1 MTKVFN
7 NYPTAKSVERIEPIT
22 PKGVFEYKLPPSKSH
37 MIRELML
44 ASKSMKNTEII
55 FNGTPGEDIISMS
68 NCLELMG
75 VEIIKEESK
84 WIVKPPKNGLIAP
97 KEELDCGNSGT
108 VAKIMSV
115 IAATFDSEI
124 IVDGDASLRN
134 RSNIELANFLREL
147 GCKVSG
153 NGFPCRIKGPIKIQK
168 KLDIDVSKSS
178 QPITSLILSSSDFK
192 EEMEISLLGEKV
204 SRGYLELTINLAR
217 KWGFEGKLKNNNIR
231 LSNWDVKSPGTVII
245 PSEISLYPMAIL
257 LEKLHQDLQIKVK
270 KNDLDNLLSSTLEDL
285 EKTDLKILNLVNASD
300 IITPAAA
307 LMAIS
312 NGGEIIGA
320 EHAKGKE
327 SDRIIKT
334 CELLNAFSINCE
346 PKKDGIRLYGK
357 ELPKKP
363 EVEIKTHMDHRLA
376 MTAVILAT
384 YCGAEIDNTEIIKV
398 THPEFMDFISSLK

>member
-1 MTKVFN
+1 M
-7 NYPTAKSVERIEPIT
+7 ERIEPIT
-22 PKGVFEYKLPPSKSH
+22 PKGVFEYRLPPSKSH

-75 VEIIKEESK
+75 VEIIKEERK

-97 KEELDCGNSGT
+97 KEQIDCGNSGT

-124 IVDGDASLRN
+124 IVDGDSSLRN
-134 RSNIELANFLREL
+134 RSNIELANFLREM
-147 GCKVSG
+147 GCEVSG
-153 NGFPCRIKGPIKIQK
+153 NGFPCRIKGPMKIQK
-168 KLDIDVSKSS
+168 KLDIDVSRSS

-192 EEMEISLLGEKV
+192 DEMNISLLGEKV
-204 SRGYLELTINLAR
+204 SKGYLELTINLAR
-217 KWGFEGKLKNNNIR
+217 KWGFEGRLENNNIR

-245 PSEISLYPMAIL
+245 PSEISLYPMAKL

-270 KNDLDNLLSSTLEDL
+270 RNDPDNLLSSTLEDL
-285 EKTDLKILNLVNASD
+285 EKTDLQILNLVNASD

-320 EHAKGKE
+320 EHTKGKE

-346 PKKDGIRLYGK
+346 PKKDGIKLYGK
-357 ELPKKP
+357 ELPKRP

-376 MTAVILAT
+376 VTAVILAT

-398 THPEFMDFISSLK
+398 THPEFMDLISSLK

>member
-1 MTKVFN
+1 M
-7 NYPTAKSVERIEPIT
+7 ERIEPIT
-22 PKGVFEYKLPPSKSH
+22 PKGVFEYRLPPSKSH

-68 NCLELMG
+68 SCLELMG
-75 VEIIKEESK
+75 VEIIKEERK
-84 WIVKPPKNGLIAP
+84 WIVKPPKNGLIAHK
-97 KEELDCGNSGT
+97 KEIDCGNSGT

-124 IVDGDASLRN
+124 IVDGDSSLRN

-147 GCKVSG
+147 GCEVSG
-153 NGFPCRIKGPIKIQK
+153 NGFPCRIKGPMKIQK
-168 KLDIDVSKSS
+168 KLDIDVSRSS

-192 EEMEISLLGEKV
+192 EEMDISLLGEKV
-204 SRGYLELTINLAR
+204 STGYLELTINLAR
-217 KWGFEGKLKNNNIR
+217 KWGFEGGLENNNIR

-270 KNDLDNLLSSTLEDL
+270 KNDPDNLLSSTLEDL
-285 EKTDLKILNLVNASD
+285 EKTNLEILNIVNASD

-320 EHAKGKE
+320 EHTKGKE

-346 PKKDGIRLYGK
+346 PKKDGIKLYGK
-357 ELPKKP
+357 ELPKRP

-398 THPEFMDFISSLK
+398 THPEFMDLISSLK

>member
-1 MTKVFN
+1 M
-7 NYPTAKSVERIEPIT
+7 ERIEPIT
-22 PKGVFEYKLPPSKSH
+22 PKGVFEYRLPPSKSH

-75 VEIIKEESK
+75 VEIIKEERK

-97 KEELDCGNSGT
+97 KEEIDCGNSGT

-124 IVDGDASLRN
+124 IVDGDSSLRN

-147 GCKVSG
+147 GCEVSG
-153 NGFPCRIKGPIKIQK
+153 NGFPCRIKGPMKIQK
-168 KLDIDVSKSS
+168 KLYIDVSRSS

-192 EEMEISLLGEKV
+192 EEIDISLLGEKV

-217 KWGFEGKLKNNNIR
+217 KWGFEGRLENNNIR

-270 KNDLDNLLSSTLEDL
+270 KDDPDNLLSSTLEDL
-285 EKTDLKILNLVNASD
+285 EKTNFEILNLVNASD

-320 EHAKGKE
+320 EHTKGKE

-334 CELLNAFSINCE
+334 CELLNAFSINCK
-346 PKKDGIRLYGK
+346 PKKDGIKLYGK
-357 ELPKKP
+357 ELPKRP

-398 THPEFMDFISSLK
+398 THPEFMDLISSLK

>member
-1 MTKVFN
+1 M
-7 NYPTAKSVERIEPIT
+7 ERIEPIT
-22 PKGVFEYKLPPSKSH
+22 PKGVFEYRLPPSKSH

-75 VEIIKEESK
+75 VEIIKEERK

-97 KEELDCGNSGT
+97 KEEIDCGNSGT

-124 IVDGDASLRN
+124 IVDGDSSLRN

-147 GCKVSG
+147 GCEVSG
-153 NGFPCRIKGPIKIQK
+153 NGFPCRIKGPMKIQK
-168 KLDIDVSKSS
+168 KLDIDVSRSS

-192 EEMEISLLGEKV
+192 EEIDISLLGEKV

-217 KWGFEGKLKNNNIR
+217 KWGFEGRLENNNIR

-270 KNDLDNLLSSTLEDL
+270 KDDPDNLLSSTLEDL
-285 EKTDLKILNLVNASD
+285 EKTNLEILNLVNASD

-320 EHAKGKE
+320 EHTKGKE

-346 PKKDGIRLYGK
+346 PKKDGIKLYGK
-357 ELPKKP
+357 ELPKRP

-398 THPEFMDFISSLK
+398 THPEFMDLISSLK

>member
-1 MTKVFN
+1 M
-7 NYPTAKSVERIEPIT
+7 ERIEPIT
-22 PKGVFEYKLPPSKSH
+22 PKGVFEYRLPPSKSH

-75 VEIIKEESK
+75 VEIIKEERK

-97 KEELDCGNSGT
+97 KEQIDCGNSGT

-124 IVDGDASLRN
+124 IVDGDSSLRN

-147 GCKVSG
+147 GCEVSG
-153 NGFPCRIKGPIKIQK
+153 NGFPCRIKGPMKIQK
-168 KLDIDVSKSS
+168 KLDIDVSRSS

-192 EEMEISLLGEKV
+192 EEMDISLLGEKV

-217 KWGFEGKLKNNNIR
+217 KWGFEGRLENNNIR

-245 PSEISLYPMAIL
+245 PSEISLYPMAKL
-257 LEKLHQDLQIKVK
+257 LEKLHQDLQINVK
-270 KNDLDNLLSSTLEDL
+270 KNDPDNLLSSTLEDL
-285 EKTDLKILNLVNASD
+285 EKTDLEILNLVNASD

-320 EHAKGKE
+320 EHTKGKE

-346 PKKDGIRLYGK
+346 PKKDGIKLYGK
-357 ELPKKP
+357 ELPKRP

-384 YCGAEIDNTEIIKV
+384 YCGAEIDNTDIIKV
-398 THPEFMDFISSLK
+398 THPEFMDLISSLK

>member
-1 MTKVFN
+1 M
-7 NYPTAKSVERIEPIT
+7 ERIEPIT
-22 PKGVFEYKLPPSKSH
+22 PKGVFEYRLPPSKSH

-75 VEIIKEESK
+75 VEIIKEERK

-97 KEELDCGNSGT
+97 KEEIDCGNSGT

-124 IVDGDASLRN
+124 IVDGDSSLRN

-147 GCKVSG
+147 GCEVSG
-153 NGFPCRIKGPIKIQK
+153 NGFPCRIKGPMKIQK
-168 KLDIDVSKSS
+168 KLDIDVSRSS

-192 EEMEISLLGEKV
+192 EEIDISLLGEKV

-217 KWGFEGKLKNNNIR
+217 KWGFEGRLENNNIR

-270 KNDLDNLLSSTLEDL
+270 KDDPDNLLSSTLEDL
-285 EKTDLKILNLVNASD
+285 EKTNFEILNLVNASD

-320 EHAKGKE
+320 EHTKGKE

-334 CELLNAFSINCE
+334 CELLNAFSINCK
-346 PKKDGIRLYGK
+346 PKKDGIKLYGK
-357 ELPKKP
+357 ELPKRP

-384 YCGAEIDNTEIIKV
+384 YCGAEIDDIEIINV
-398 THPEFMDFISSLK
+398 THPEFMDLISSLK

>member
-1 MTKVFN
+1 M
-7 NYPTAKSVERIEPIT
+7 ERIEPIT
-22 PKGVFEYKLPPSKSH
+22 PKGVFEYRLPPSKSH

-44 ASKSMKNTEII
+44 ASKSMKNTEIN

-75 VEIIKEESK
+75 VEIIKEERK

-97 KEELDCGNSGT
+97 KEQIDCGNSGT

-124 IVDGDASLRN
+124 IVDGDSSLRN

-147 GCKVSG
+147 GCEVSG
-153 NGFPCRIKGPIKIQK
+153 NGFPCRIKGPMKIQK
-168 KLDIDVSKSS
+168 KLDIDVSRSS

-192 EEMEISLLGEKV
+192 DEMNISLLGEKV

-217 KWGFEGKLKNNNIR
+217 KWGFEGRLENNNIR

-245 PSEISLYPMAIL
+245 PSEISLYPMAKL

-270 KNDLDNLLSSTLEDL
+270 RNDPDNLLSSTLEDL
-285 EKTDLKILNLVNASD
+285 EKTDLQILNLVNASD

-320 EHAKGKE
+320 EHTKGKE

-346 PKKDGIRLYGK
+346 PKKDGIKLYGK
-357 ELPKKP
+357 ELPKRP

-398 THPEFMDFISSLK
+398 THPEFMDLISSLK

>member
-1 MTKVFN
+1 M
-7 NYPTAKSVERIEPIT
+7 ERIEPIT
-22 PKGVFEYKLPPSKSH
+22 PKGVFEYRLPPSKSH

-75 VEIIKEESK
+75 VEIIKEERK

-97 KEELDCGNSGT
+97 KEEIDCGNSGT

-124 IVDGDASLRN
+124 IVDGDSSLRN

-147 GCKVSG
+147 GCEVSG
-153 NGFPCRIKGPIKIQK
+153 NGFPCRIKGPMKIQK
-168 KLDIDVSKSS
+168 KLEIDVSRSS

-192 EEMEISLLGEKV
+192 EEIDISLLGEKV

-217 KWGFEGKLKNNNIR
+217 KWGFEGRLENNNIR

-270 KNDLDNLLSSTLEDL
+270 KDDPDNLLSSTLEDL
-285 EKTDLKILNLVNASD
+285 EKTNFEILNLVNASD

-320 EHAKGKE
+320 EHTKGKE
-327 SDRIIKT
+327 SDRIVKT
-334 CELLNAFSINCE
+334 CELLNAFSINCK
-346 PKKDGIRLYGK
+346 PKKDGIKLYGK
-357 ELPKKP
+357 ELPKRP

-398 THPEFMDFISSLK
+398 THPEFMDLISSLK

>member
-1 MTKVFN
+1 M
-7 NYPTAKSVERIEPIT
+7 ERIEPIT
-22 PKGVFEYKLPPSKSH
+22 PKGVFEYRLPPSKSH

-75 VEIIKEESK
+75 VEIIKEERK

-97 KEELDCGNSGT
+97 KEEIDCGNSGT

-124 IVDGDASLRN
+124 IVDGDSSLRN

-147 GCKVSG
+147 GCEVSG
-153 NGFPCRIKGPIKIQK
+153 NGFPCRIKGPMKIQK
-168 KLDIDVSKSS
+168 KLEIDVSRSS

-192 EEMEISLLGEKV
+192 EEIDISLLGEKV

-217 KWGFEGKLKNNNIR
+217 KWGFEGRLENNNIR

-270 KNDLDNLLSSTLEDL
+270 KDDPDNLLSSTLEDL
-285 EKTDLKILNLVNASD
+285 EKTNFEILNLVNASD

-320 EHAKGKE
+320 EHTKGKE

-334 CELLNAFSINCE
+334 CELLNAFSINCK
-346 PKKDGIRLYGK
+346 PKKDGIKLYGK
-357 ELPKKP
+357 ELPKRP

-384 YCGAEIDNTEIIKV
+384 YCGAEIDNTEIINV
-398 THPEFMDFISSLK
+398 THPEFMDLISSLK

>member
-1 MTKVFN
+1 M
-7 NYPTAKSVERIEPIT
+7 ERIEPIT
-22 PKGVFEYKLPPSKSH
+22 PKGVFEYRLPPSKSH

-55 FNGTPGEDIISMS
+55 FNGTPGEDIFSMS

-75 VEIIKEESK
+75 VEIIKEERK

-97 KEELDCGNSGT
+97 KEEIDCGNSGT

-124 IVDGDASLRN
+124 IVDGDSSLRN

-147 GCKVSG
+147 GCEVSG

-168 KLDIDVSKSS
+168 KLDIDVSRSS

-192 EEMEISLLGEKV
+192 EEIDISLLGEKV

-217 KWGFEGKLKNNNIR
+217 KWGFEGRLENNNIR

-270 KNDLDNLLSSTLEDL
+270 KDDPDNLLSSTLEDL
-285 EKTDLKILNLVNASD
+285 EKTNFEILNLVNASD

-320 EHAKGKE
+320 EHTKGKE

-334 CELLNAFSINCE
+334 CELLNAFSINCK
-346 PKKDGIRLYGK
+346 PKKDGIKLYGK
-357 ELPKKP
+357 ELPKRP

-398 THPEFMDFISSLK
+398 THPEFMDLISSLK

>member
-1 MTKVFN
+1 M
-7 NYPTAKSVERIEPIT
+7 ERIEPIT
-22 PKGVFEYKLPPSKSH
+22 PKGVFEYRLPPSKSH

-75 VEIIKEESK
+75 VEIIKEERK

-97 KEELDCGNSGT
+97 KEEIDCGNSGT

-124 IVDGDASLRN
+124 IVDGDSSLRN

-147 GCKVSG
+147 GCEVSG
-153 NGFPCRIKGPIKIQK
+153 NGFPCRIKGPMKIQK
-168 KLDIDVSKSS
+168 KLDIDVSRSS

-192 EEMEISLLGEKV
+192 DEMNISLLGEKV

-217 KWGFEGKLKNNNIR
+217 KWGFEGRLENNNIR

-270 KNDLDNLLSSTLEDL
+270 KDDPDNLLSSTLEDL
-285 EKTDLKILNLVNASD
+285 EKTNFEILNLVNASD

-320 EHAKGKE
+320 EHTKGKE

-334 CELLNAFSINCE
+334 CELLNAFSINCK
-346 PKKDGIRLYGK
+346 PKKDGIKLYGK
-357 ELPKKP
+357 EFPKRP

-398 THPEFMDFISSLK
+398 THPEFMDLISSLK

>member
-1 MTKVFN
+1 M
-7 NYPTAKSVERIEPIT
+7 ERIEPIT

-75 VEIIKEESK
+75 VEIIKEERK

>member
-1 MTKVFN
+1 M
-7 NYPTAKSVERIEPIT
+7 ERIEPIT
-22 PKGVFEYKLPPSKSH
+22 PKGVFEYRLPPSKSH

-75 VEIIKEESK
+75 VEIIKEERK

-97 KEELDCGNSGT
+97 KEEIDCGNSGT

-124 IVDGDASLRN
+124 IVDGDSSLRN
-134 RSNIELANFLREL
+134 RSNLELANFLREL
-147 GCKVSG
+147 GCEVSG

-168 KLDIDVSKSS
+168 KLDIDVSRSS

-192 EEMEISLLGEKV
+192 EEIDISLLGEKV

-217 KWGFEGKLKNNNIR
+217 KWGFEGRLENNNIR

-257 LEKLHQDLQIKVK
+257 LDKLHQDLQIKVK
-270 KNDLDNLLSSTLEDL
+270 KNDPDNLLSSTLEDL
-285 EKTDLKILNLVNASD
+285 EKTNLEILNLVNASD

-320 EHAKGKE
+320 EHTKGKE

-346 PKKDGIRLYGK
+346 PKKDGIKLYGK
-357 ELPKKP
+357 ELPKRP

-398 THPEFMDFISSLK
+398 THPEFMNLISSLK

>member
-1 MTKVFN
+1 M
-7 NYPTAKSVERIEPIT
+7 ERIEPIT
-22 PKGVFEYKLPPSKSH
+22 PKGVFEYRLPPSKSH

-75 VEIIKEESK
+75 VEIIKEERK

-97 KEELDCGNSGT
+97 KEEIDCGNSGT

-124 IVDGDASLRN
+124 IVDGDSSLRN

-147 GCKVSG
+147 GCEVSG
-153 NGFPCRIKGPIKIQK
+153 NGFPCRIKGPMKIQK
-168 KLDIDVSKSS
+168 KLDIDVSRSS

-192 EEMEISLLGEKV
+192 EEIDISLLGEKV
-204 SRGYLELTINLAR
+204 SIGYLELTINLAR
-217 KWGFEGKLKNNNIR
+217 KWGFEGRLENNNIR

-270 KNDLDNLLSSTLEDL
+270 KDDPDNLLSSTLEDL
-285 EKTDLKILNLVNASD
+285 EKTNFEILNLVNASD

-320 EHAKGKE
+320 EHTKGKE

-334 CELLNAFSINCE
+334 CELLNAFSINCK
-346 PKKDGIRLYGK
+346 PKKDGIKLYGK
-357 ELPKKP
+357 ELPKRP

-384 YCGAEIDNTEIIKV
+384 YCGAEIDNTEIINV
-398 THPEFMDFISSLK
+398 THPEFMDLISSLK

>member
-1 MTKVFN
+1 M
-7 NYPTAKSVERIEPIT
+7 ERIEPIT
-22 PKGVFEYKLPPSKSH
+22 PKGVFEYRLPPSKSH

-75 VEIIKEESK
+75 VEIIKEERK

-97 KEELDCGNSGT
+97 KEEIDCGNSGT

-124 IVDGDASLRN
+124 IVDGDSSLRN

-147 GCKVSG
+147 GCEVSG
-153 NGFPCRIKGPIKIQK
+153 NGFPCRIKGPMKIQK
-168 KLDIDVSKSS
+168 KLDIDVSRSS

-192 EEMEISLLGEKV
+192 EEMDISLLGEKV
-204 SRGYLELTINLAR
+204 STGYLELTINLAR
-217 KWGFEGKLKNNNIR
+217 KWGFEGGLENNNIR

-270 KNDLDNLLSSTLEDL
+270 KNDPDNLLSSTLEDL
-285 EKTDLKILNLVNASD
+285 EKTNLEILNIVNASD

-320 EHAKGKE
+320 EHTKGKE

-346 PKKDGIRLYGK
+346 PKKDGIKLYGK
-357 ELPKKP
+357 ELPKRP

-398 THPEFMDFISSLK
+398 THPEFMDLISSLK

>member
-1 MTKVFN
+1 M
-7 NYPTAKSVERIEPIT
+7 ERIEPIT
-22 PKGVFEYKLPPSKSH
+22 PKGVFEYRLPPSKSH

-75 VEIIKEESK
+75 VEIIKEERK

-97 KEELDCGNSGT
+97 KEQIDCGNSGT

-124 IVDGDASLRN
+124 IVDGDSSLRN

-147 GCKVSG
+147 GCEVSG
-153 NGFPCRIKGPIKIQK
+153 NGFPCRIKGPMKIQK
-168 KLDIDVSKSS
+168 KLDIDVSRSS

-192 EEMEISLLGEKV
+192 EEMDISLLGEKV

-217 KWGFEGKLKNNNIR
+217 KWGFEGGLENNNIR

-270 KNDLDNLLSSTLEDL
+270 KNDPDNLLSSTLEDL
-285 EKTDLKILNLVNASD
+285 ERTNLQKLNLVNASD

-320 EHAKGKE
+320 EHSKGKE
-327 SDRIIKT
+327 SDRITKT

-346 PKKDGIRLYGK
+346 PKKDGIKLYGK
-357 ELPKKP
+357 ELPKRP

-398 THPEFMDFISSLK
+398 THPEFMDLISSLK

>member
-1 MTKVFN
+1 
-7 NYPTAKSVERIEPIT
+7 VERIEPIT
-22 PKGVFEYKLPPSKSH
+22 PKGVFEYRLPPSKSH

-55 FNGTPGEDIISMS
+55 FNGTPGEDIFSMS

-75 VEIIKEESK
+75 VEIIKEERK

-124 IVDGDASLRN
+124 IVDGDSSLRN
-134 RSNIELANFLREL
+134 RSNIELANFLREM
-147 GCKVSG
+147 GCEVSG
-153 NGFPCRIKGPIKIQK
+153 NGFPCRIKGPMKIQK
-168 KLDIDVSKSS
+168 KLDIDVSRSS

-192 EEMEISLLGEKV
+192 DEMNISLLGEKV
-204 SRGYLELTINLAR
+204 SKGYLELTINLAR
-217 KWGFEGKLKNNNIR
+217 KWGFEGRLENNNIR

-245 PSEISLYPMAIL
+245 PSEISLYPMAKL

-270 KNDLDNLLSSTLEDL
+270 RNDPDNLLSSTLEDL
-285 EKTDLKILNLVNASD
+285 EKTDLQILNLVNASD

-320 EHAKGKE
+320 EHTKGKE

-346 PKKDGIRLYGK
+346 PKKDGIKLYGK
-357 ELPKKP
+357 ELPKRP

-398 THPEFMDFISSLK
+398 THPEFMDLISSLK

>member
-1 MTKVFN
+1 M
-7 NYPTAKSVERIEPIT
+7 ERIEPIT
-22 PKGVFEYKLPPSKSH
+22 PKGVFEYRLPPSKSH

-75 VEIIKEESK
+75 VEIIKEERK

-97 KEELDCGNSGT
+97 KEEIDCGNSGT

-124 IVDGDASLRN
+124 IVDGDSSLRN

-147 GCKVSG
+147 GCEVSG
-153 NGFPCRIKGPIKIQK
+153 NGFPCRIKGPMKIQK
-168 KLDIDVSKSS
+168 KLDIDVSRSS

-192 EEMEISLLGEKV
+192 EEIDISLLGEKV

-217 KWGFEGKLKNNNIR
+217 KWGFEGWLENNNIR

-270 KNDLDNLLSSTLEDL
+270 KDDPDNLLSSTLEDL
-285 EKTDLKILNLVNASD
+285 EKTNFEILNLVNASD

-320 EHAKGKE
+320 EHTKGKE

-334 CELLNAFSINCE
+334 CELLNAFSINCK
-346 PKKDGIRLYGK
+346 PKKDGIKLYGK
-357 ELPKKP
+357 ELPKRP

-376 MTAVILAT
+376 MTAVILAP

-398 THPEFMDFISSLK
+398 THPEFMDLISSLK

>member
-1 MTKVFN
+1 
-7 NYPTAKSVERIEPIT
+7 VERIEPIT

-75 VEIIKEESK
+75 VEIIKEERK

-217 KWGFEGKLKNNNIR
+217 KWGFEGKLQNNNIR

-270 KNDLDNLLSSTLEDL
+270 KNDPDNLLSSTLEDL
-285 EKTDLKILNLVNASD
+285 EKTDLQILNLVNASD

-320 EHAKGKE
+320 EHTKGKE

-357 ELPKKP
+357 ELPKMP

>member
-1 MTKVFN
+1 M
-7 NYPTAKSVERIEPIT
+7 ERIEPIT
-22 PKGVFEYKLPPSKSH
+22 PKGVFEYRLPPSKSH

-75 VEIIKEESK
+75 VEIIKEERK

-97 KEELDCGNSGT
+97 KEEIDCGNSGT

-124 IVDGDASLRN
+124 IVDGDSSLRN

-147 GCKVSG
+147 GCEVSG
-153 NGFPCRIKGPIKIQK
+153 NGFPCRIKGPMKIQK
-168 KLDIDVSKSS
+168 KLDIDVSRSS

-192 EEMEISLLGEKV
+192 EEIDISLLGEKV

-217 KWGFEGKLKNNNIR
+217 KWGFEGRLENNNIR

-270 KNDLDNLLSSTLEDL
+270 KDDPDNLLSSTLEDL
-285 EKTDLKILNLVNASD
+285 EKTNFEILNLVNASD

-320 EHAKGKE
+320 EHTKGKE

-346 PKKDGIRLYGK
+346 PKKDGIKLYGK
-357 ELPKKP
+357 ELPKRP

-398 THPEFMDFISSLK
+398 THPEFMDLISSLK

>member
-1 MTKVFN
+1 M
-7 NYPTAKSVERIEPIT
+7 ERIEPIT
-22 PKGVFEYKLPPSKSH
+22 PKGVFEYRLPPSKSH

-44 ASKSMKNTEII
+44 ASKSMKNTDII

-75 VEIIKEESK
+75 VEIIKEERK

-97 KEELDCGNSGT
+97 KEEIDCGNSGT

-124 IVDGDASLRN
+124 IVDGDSSLRN

-147 GCKVSG
+147 GCEVSG

-168 KLDIDVSKSS
+168 KLDIDVSRSS

-192 EEMEISLLGEKV
+192 EEIDISLLGEKV

-217 KWGFEGKLKNNNIR
+217 KWGFEGRLENNNIR

-270 KNDLDNLLSSTLEDL
+270 KNDPDNLLSSTLEDL
-285 EKTDLKILNLVNASD
+285 EKTNLEILNLVNASD

-320 EHAKGKE
+320 EHTKGKE

-346 PKKDGIRLYGK
+346 PKKDGIKLYGK
-357 ELPKKP
+357 ELPKRP

-398 THPEFMDFISSLK
+398 THPEFMDLISSLK

>member
-1 MTKVFN
+1 M
-7 NYPTAKSVERIEPIT
+7 ERIEPIT
-22 PKGVFEYKLPPSKSH
+22 PKGVFEYRLPPSKSH

-44 ASKSMKNTEII
+44 ASKSIKNTEII

-75 VEIIKEESK
+75 VEIIKEERK

-97 KEELDCGNSGT
+97 KEEIDCGNSGT

-124 IVDGDASLRN
+124 IVDGDSSLRN

-147 GCKVSG
+147 GCEVSG
-153 NGFPCRIKGPIKIQK
+153 NGFPCRIKGPMKIQK
-168 KLDIDVSKSS
+168 KLDIDVSRSS

-192 EEMEISLLGEKV
+192 EEIDISLLGEKV

-217 KWGFEGKLKNNNIR
+217 KWGFEGRLENNNIR

-270 KNDLDNLLSSTLEDL
+270 KDDPDNLLSSTLEDL
-285 EKTDLKILNLVNASD
+285 EKTNFEILNLVNASD

-320 EHAKGKE
+320 EHTKGKE

-334 CELLNAFSINCE
+334 CELLNAFSINCK
-346 PKKDGIRLYGK
+346 PKKDGIKLYGK
-357 ELPKKP
+357 ELPKRP

-398 THPEFMDFISSLK
+398 THPEFMDLISSLK

>member
-1 MTKVFN
+1 M
-7 NYPTAKSVERIEPIT
+7 ERIEPIT
-22 PKGVFEYKLPPSKSH
+22 PKGVFEYRLPPSKSH

-44 ASKSMKNTEII
+44 ASKSMKNTDII

-75 VEIIKEESK
+75 VEIIKEERK

-97 KEELDCGNSGT
+97 KEQIDCGNSGT

-124 IVDGDASLRN
+124 IVDGDSSLRN

-147 GCKVSG
+147 GCEVSG

-168 KLDIDVSKSS
+168 KLDIDVSRSS

-192 EEMEISLLGEKV
+192 EEIDISLLGEKV

-217 KWGFEGKLKNNNIR
+217 KWGFEGRLENNNIR

-257 LEKLHQDLQIKVK
+257 LDKLHQDLQIKVK
-270 KNDLDNLLSSTLEDL
+270 KNDPDNLLSSTLEDL
-285 EKTDLKILNLVNASD
+285 EKTNLEILNLVNASD

-320 EHAKGKE
+320 EHTKGKE

-346 PKKDGIRLYGK
+346 PKKDGIKLYGK
-357 ELPKKP
+357 ELPKRP

-398 THPEFMDFISSLK
+398 THPEFMNLISSLK

>member
-1 MTKVFN
+1 
-7 NYPTAKSVERIEPIT
+7 VERIEPIT
-22 PKGVFEYKLPPSKSH
+22 PKGVFEYRLPPSKSH

-75 VEIIKEESK
+75 VEIIKEERK

-97 KEELDCGNSGT
+97 KEEIDCGNSGT

-124 IVDGDASLRN
+124 IVDGDSSLRN

-147 GCKVSG
+147 GCEVSG
-153 NGFPCRIKGPIKIQK
+153 NGFPCRIKGPMKIQK
-168 KLDIDVSKSS
+168 KLEIDVSRSS

-192 EEMEISLLGEKV
+192 EEIDISLLGEKV

-217 KWGFEGKLKNNNIR
+217 KWGFEGRLENNNIR

-270 KNDLDNLLSSTLEDL
+270 KDDPDNLLSSTLEDL
-285 EKTDLKILNLVNASD
+285 EKTNFEILNLVNASD

-320 EHAKGKE
+320 EHTKGKE

-334 CELLNAFSINCE
+334 CELLNAFSINCK
-346 PKKDGIRLYGK
+346 PKKDGIKLYGK
-357 ELPKKP
+357 ELPKRP

-398 THPEFMDFISSLK
+398 THPEFMDLISSLK

>member
-1 MTKVFN
+1 
-7 NYPTAKSVERIEPIT
+7 
-22 PKGVFEYKLPPSKSH
+22 
-37 MIRELML
+37 
-44 ASKSMKNTEII
+44 
-55 FNGTPGEDIISMS
+55 
-68 NCLELMG
+68 MG
-75 VEIIKEESK
+75 CE
-84 WIVKPPKNGLIAP
+84 
-97 KEELDCGNSGT
+97 
-108 VAKIMSV
+108 
-115 IAATFDSEI
+115 
-124 IVDGDASLRN
+124 
-134 RSNIELANFLREL
+134 
-147 GCKVSG
+147 VSG
-153 NGFPCRIKGPIKIQK
+153 NGFPCRIKGPMKIQK
-168 KLDIDVSKSS
+168 KLDIDVSRSS

-192 EEMEISLLGEKV
+192 EEMDISLLGEKV
-204 SRGYLELTINLAR
+204 STGYLELTINLAR
-217 KWGFEGKLKNNNIR
+217 KWGFEGGLENNNIR

-270 KNDLDNLLSSTLEDL
+270 KNDPDNLLSSTLEDL
-285 EKTDLKILNLVNASD
+285 EKTNLEILNIVNASD

-320 EHAKGKE
+320 EHTKGKE

-346 PKKDGIRLYGK
+346 PKKDGIKLYGK
-357 ELPKKP
+357 ELPKRP

-398 THPEFMDFISSLK
+398 THPEFMDLISSLK

>member
-1 MTKVFN
+1 M
-7 NYPTAKSVERIEPIT
+7 ERIEPIT
-22 PKGVFEYKLPPSKSH
+22 PKGVFEYRLPPSKSH

-75 VEIIKEESK
+75 VEIIKEERK

-97 KEELDCGNSGT
+97 KEEIDCGNSGT

-124 IVDGDASLRN
+124 IVDGDSSLRN

-147 GCKVSG
+147 GCEVSG
-153 NGFPCRIKGPIKIQK
+153 NGFPCRIKGPMKIQK
-168 KLDIDVSKSS
+168 KLDIDVSRSS

-192 EEMEISLLGEKV
+192 EEIDISLLGEKV

-217 KWGFEGKLKNNNIR
+217 KWGFEGRLENNNIR

-270 KNDLDNLLSSTLEDL
+270 KDDPDNLLSSTLEDL
-285 EKTDLKILNLVNASD
+285 EKTNFEILNLVNASD

-320 EHAKGKE
+320 EHTKGKE

-334 CELLNAFSINCE
+334 CELLNAFSMNCE
-346 PKKDGIRLYGK
+346 PKKDGIELFGN
-357 ELPKKP
+357 ELPKRP
-363 EVEIKTHMDHRLA
+363 QECVKTHMDHRLA

-384 YCGAEIDNTEIIKV
+384 YCGAEIDNVEIIKV
-398 THPEFMDFISSLK
+398 THPEFMDLIYSLK

>member
-1 MTKVFN
+1 M
-7 NYPTAKSVERIEPIT
+7 ERIEPIT
-22 PKGVFEYKLPPSKSH
+22 PKGVFEYRLPPSKSH

-75 VEIIKEESK
+75 VEIIKEERK

-97 KEELDCGNSGT
+97 KEEIDCGNSGT

-124 IVDGDASLRN
+124 IVDGDSSLRN

-147 GCKVSG
+147 GCEVSG
-153 NGFPCRIKGPIKIQK
+153 NGFPCRIKGPMKIQK
-168 KLDIDVSKSS
+168 KLDIDVSRSS

-192 EEMEISLLGEKV
+192 EEIDISLLGEKV

-217 KWGFEGKLKNNNIR
+217 KWGFEGRLENNNIR

-270 KNDLDNLLSSTLEDL
+270 KDDPDNLLLSTLEDL
-285 EKTDLKILNLVNASD
+285 EKTNLEILNLVNASD

-320 EHAKGKE
+320 EHTKGKE

-346 PKKDGIRLYGK
+346 PKKDGIKLYGK
-357 ELPKKP
+357 ELPKRP

-398 THPEFMDFISSLK
+398 THPEFMDLISSLK

>member
-1 MTKVFN
+1 M
-7 NYPTAKSVERIEPIT
+7 ERIEPIT
-22 PKGVFEYKLPPSKSH
+22 PKGVFEYRLPPSKSH

-75 VEIIKEESK
+75 VEIIKEERK

-97 KEELDCGNSGT
+97 KEEIDCGNSGT

-124 IVDGDASLRN
+124 IVDGDSSLRN

-147 GCKVSG
+147 GCEVSG

-168 KLDIDVSKSS
+168 KLDIDVSRSS

-192 EEMEISLLGEKV
+192 EEIDISLLGEKV

-217 KWGFEGKLKNNNIR
+217 KWGFEGRLENNNIR

-257 LEKLHQDLQIKVK
+257 LDKLHQDLQIKVK
-270 KNDLDNLLSSTLEDL
+270 KNDPDNLLSSTLEDL
-285 EKTDLKILNLVNASD
+285 EKTNLEILNLVNASD

-320 EHAKGKE
+320 EHTKGKE

-346 PKKDGIRLYGK
+346 PKKDGIKLYGK
-357 ELPKKP
+357 ELPKRP

-398 THPEFMDFISSLK
+398 THPEFMDLISSLK

>member
-1 MTKVFN
+1 
-7 NYPTAKSVERIEPIT
+7 VERIEPIT
-22 PKGVFEYKLPPSKSH
+22 PKGVFEYRLPPSKSH

-75 VEIIKEESK
+75 VEIIKEERK

-97 KEELDCGNSGT
+97 KEEIDCGNSGT

-124 IVDGDASLRN
+124 IVDGDSSLRN
-134 RSNIELANFLREL
+134 RSNLELANFLREL
-147 GCKVSG
+147 GCEVSG

-168 KLDIDVSKSS
+168 KLDIDVSRSS

-192 EEMEISLLGEKV
+192 EEMDISLLGEKV

-217 KWGFEGKLKNNNIR
+217 KWGFEGRLENNNIR

-257 LEKLHQDLQIKVK
+257 LDKLHQDLQIKVK
-270 KNDLDNLLSSTLEDL
+270 KNDPDNLLSSTLEDL
-285 EKTDLKILNLVNASD
+285 EKTNLEILNLVNASD

-320 EHAKGKE
+320 EHTKGKE

-346 PKKDGIRLYGK
+346 PKKDGIKLYGK
-357 ELPKKP
+357 ELPKRP

-398 THPEFMDFISSLK
+398 THPEFMDLISSLK

>member
-1 MTKVFN
+1 M
-7 NYPTAKSVERIEPIT
+7 ERIEPIT
-22 PKGVFEYKLPPSKSH
+22 PKGVFEYRLPPSKSH

-44 ASKSMKNTEII
+44 ASKSMKNTDII

-75 VEIIKEESK
+75 VEIIKEERK

-97 KEELDCGNSGT
+97 KEEIDCGNSGT

-124 IVDGDASLRN
+124 IVDGDSSLRN

-147 GCKVSG
+147 GCEVSG

-168 KLDIDVSKSS
+168 KLDIDVSRSS

-192 EEMEISLLGEKV
+192 EEIDISLLGEKV

-217 KWGFEGKLKNNNIR
+217 KWGFEGRLENNNIR

-257 LEKLHQDLQIKVK
+257 LDKLHQDLQIKVK
-270 KNDLDNLLSSTLEDL
+270 KNDPDNLLSSTLEDL
-285 EKTDLKILNLVNASD
+285 EKTNLEILNLVNASD

-320 EHAKGKE
+320 EHTKGKE

-346 PKKDGIRLYGK
+346 PKKDGIKLYGK
-357 ELPKKP
+357 ELPKRP

-398 THPEFMDFISSLK
+398 THPEFMDLISSLK

>member
-1 MTKVFN
+1 M
-7 NYPTAKSVERIEPIT
+7 ERIEPIT
-22 PKGVFEYKLPPSKSH
+22 PKGVFEYRLPPSKSH

-75 VEIIKEESK
+75 VEIIKEERK

-97 KEELDCGNSGT
+97 KEEIDCGNSGT
-108 VAKIMSV
+108 VAKILIV
-115 IAATFDSEI
+115 IAATFDSDI
-124 IVDGDASLRN
+124 IVDGDSSLRN

-147 GCKVSG
+147 GCEVSG
-153 NGFPCRIKGPIKIQK
+153 NGFPCRIKGPMKIQK
-168 KLDIDVSKSS
+168 KLDIDVSRSS

-192 EEMEISLLGEKV
+192 EEIDISLLGEKV

-217 KWGFEGKLKNNNIR
+217 KWGFEGRLENNNIR

-270 KNDLDNLLSSTLEDL
+270 KDDPDNLLSSTLEDL
-285 EKTDLKILNLVNASD
+285 EKTNFEILNLVNASD

-320 EHAKGKE
+320 EHTKGKE

-334 CELLNAFSINCE
+334 CELLNAFSINCK
-346 PKKDGIRLYGK
+346 PKKDGIKLYGK
-357 ELPKKP
+357 ELPKRP

-398 THPEFMDFISSLK
+398 THPEFMDLISSLK

>member
-1 MTKVFN
+1 M
-7 NYPTAKSVERIEPIT
+7 ERIEPIT
-22 PKGVFEYKLPPSKSH
+22 PKGVFEYRLPPSKSH

-75 VEIIKEESK
+75 VEIIKEERK

-97 KEELDCGNSGT
+97 KEQIDCGNSGT

-124 IVDGDASLRN
+124 IVDGDSSLRN

-147 GCKVSG
+147 GCEVSG
-153 NGFPCRIKGPIKIQK
+153 NGFPCRIKGPMKIQK
-168 KLDIDVSKSS
+168 KLDIDVSRSS

-192 EEMEISLLGEKV
+192 EEIDISLLGEKV

-217 KWGFEGKLKNNNIR
+217 KWGFEGRLENNNIR

-270 KNDLDNLLSSTLEDL
+270 KDDPDNLLLSTLEDL
-285 EKTDLKILNLVNASD
+285 EKTNFEILNLVNASD

-320 EHAKGKE
+320 EHTKGKE

-346 PKKDGIRLYGK
+346 PKKDGIKLYGK
-357 ELPKKP
+357 ELPKRP

-398 THPEFMDFISSLK
+398 THPEFMDLISSLK

>member
-1 MTKVFN
+1 M
-7 NYPTAKSVERIEPIT
+7 ERIEPIT
-22 PKGVFEYKLPPSKSH
+22 PKGVFEYRLPPSKSH

-75 VEIIKEESK
+75 VEIIKEERK

-97 KEELDCGNSGT
+97 KEEIDCGNSGT

-124 IVDGDASLRN
+124 IVDGDSSLRN
-134 RSNIELANFLREL
+134 RSNLELANFLREL
-147 GCKVSG
+147 GCEVSG

-168 KLDIDVSKSS
+168 KLDIDVSRSS

-192 EEMEISLLGEKV
+192 EEMDISLLGEKV

-217 KWGFEGKLKNNNIR
+217 KWGFEGRLENNNIR

-257 LEKLHQDLQIKVK
+257 LDKLHQDLQIKVK
-270 KNDLDNLLSSTLEDL
+270 KNDPDNLLSSTLEDL
-285 EKTDLKILNLVNASD
+285 EKTNLEILNLVNASD

-320 EHAKGKE
+320 EHTKGKE

-346 PKKDGIRLYGK
+346 PKKDGIKLYGK
-357 ELPKKP
+357 ELPKRP

-398 THPEFMDFISSLK
+398 THPEFMDLISSLK

>member
-1 MTKVFN
+1 M
-7 NYPTAKSVERIEPIT
+7 ERIEPIT
-22 PKGVFEYKLPPSKSH
+22 PKGVFEYRLPPSKSH

-75 VEIIKEESK
+75 VEIIKEERK

-97 KEELDCGNSGT
+97 KEEIDCGNSGT

-124 IVDGDASLRN
+124 IVDGDSSLRN

-147 GCKVSG
+147 GCEVSG

-168 KLDIDVSKSS
+168 KLDIDVSRSS

-192 EEMEISLLGEKV
+192 EEIDISLLGEKV

-217 KWGFEGKLKNNNIR
+217 KWGFEGRLENNNIR

-270 KNDLDNLLSSTLEDL
+270 KDDPDNLLLSTLEDL
-285 EKTDLKILNLVNASD
+285 EKTNLEILNLVNASD

-320 EHAKGKE
+320 EHTKGKE

-346 PKKDGIRLYGK
+346 PKKDGIKLYGK
-357 ELPKKP
+357 ELPKRP

-398 THPEFMDFISSLK
+398 THPEFMDLISSLK

>member
-1 MTKVFN
+1 M
-7 NYPTAKSVERIEPIT
+7 ERIEPIT
-22 PKGVFEYKLPPSKSH
+22 PKGVFEYRLPPSKSH

-44 ASKSMKNTEII
+44 ASKSMKNTDII

-75 VEIIKEESK
+75 VEIIKEERK

-97 KEELDCGNSGT
+97 KEEIDCGNSGT

-124 IVDGDASLRN
+124 IVDGDSSLRN
-134 RSNIELANFLREL
+134 RSNLELANFLREL
-147 GCKVSG
+147 GCEVSG

-168 KLDIDVSKSS
+168 KLDIDVSRSS

-192 EEMEISLLGEKV
+192 EEMDISLLGEKV

-217 KWGFEGKLKNNNIR
+217 KWGFEGRLENNNIR

-257 LEKLHQDLQIKVK
+257 LDKLHQDLQIKVK
-270 KNDLDNLLSSTLEDL
+270 KNDPDNLLSSTLEDL
-285 EKTDLKILNLVNASD
+285 EKTNLEILNLVNASD

-320 EHAKGKE
+320 EHTKGKE

-346 PKKDGIRLYGK
+346 PKKDGIKLYGK
-357 ELPKKP
+357 ELPKRP

-398 THPEFMDFISSLK
+398 THPEFMDLISSLK

>member
-1 MTKVFN
+1 M
-7 NYPTAKSVERIEPIT
+7 ERIEPIT
-22 PKGVFEYKLPPSKSH
+22 PKGVFEYRLPPSKSH

-75 VEIIKEESK
+75 VEIIKEERK

-97 KEELDCGNSGT
+97 KEEIDCGNSGT

-124 IVDGDASLRN
+124 IVDGDSSLRN

-147 GCKVSG
+147 GCEVSG
-153 NGFPCRIKGPIKIQK
+153 NGFPCRIKGPMKIQK
-168 KLDIDVSKSS
+168 KLDIDVSRSS

-192 EEMEISLLGEKV
+192 EEMDISLLGEKV

-217 KWGFEGKLKNNNIR
+217 KWGFEGRLENNNIR

-257 LEKLHQDLQIKVK
+257 LDKLHQDLQIKVK
-270 KNDLDNLLSSTLEDL
+270 KNDPDNLLSSTLEDL
-285 EKTDLKILNLVNASD
+285 EKTNLEILNLVNASD

-320 EHAKGKE
+320 EHTKGKE

-346 PKKDGIRLYGK
+346 PKKDGIKLYGK
-357 ELPKKP
+357 ELPKRP

-398 THPEFMDFISSLK
+398 THPEFMDLISSLK

>member
-1 MTKVFN
+1 M
-7 NYPTAKSVERIEPIT
+7 ERIEPIT
-22 PKGVFEYKLPPSKSH
+22 PKGVFEYRLPPSKSH

-75 VEIIKEESK
+75 VEIIKEERK

-97 KEELDCGNSGT
+97 KEQIDCGNSGT

-124 IVDGDASLRN
+124 IVDGDSSLRN

-147 GCKVSG
+147 GCEVSG
-153 NGFPCRIKGPIKIQK
+153 NGFPCRIKGPMKIQK
-168 KLDIDVSKSS
+168 KLDIDVSRSS

-192 EEMEISLLGEKV
+192 EEMDISLLGEKV

-217 KWGFEGKLKNNNIR
+217 KWGFEGGLENNNIR

-245 PSEISLYPMAIL
+245 PSEISLYPMAKL

-270 KNDLDNLLSSTLEDL
+270 KNDPDNLLSSTLEDL
-285 EKTDLKILNLVNASD
+285 EKTDLQILNLVNASD

-320 EHAKGKE
+320 EHTKGKE

-346 PKKDGIRLYGK
+346 PKKDGIKLYGK
-357 ELPKKP
+357 ELPKRP